1 MSHLVTSTSSFPGV
15 VWKWLEATS
24 SALGLTPPSERL
36 DVDGAVDEDLLVSAL
51 RRLQWQAG
59 TAAILLTKV
68 STLPP
73 ETFGMVGHA
82 LASRPTLGE
91 GVQSLS
97 RYLGLLSPVLAL
109 ELLADGSSTRISLP
123 SGLRTDPVSSI
134 ATEVLL
140 VQIARLTRDA
150 YPLQKAMLRQDPPA
164 DRAPYDQAFGCL
176 VEFGSDR
183 DALLVPS
190 HALAMRLPPSDGPV
204 GAVIRRGVGDALRRL
219 AVVGPVSMQVRG
231 AILEL
236 LLAGIPS
243 MTRVASR
250 LGTTVPLLAALLRD
264 EEQSFAGLR
273 ESLLHQLCCQ
283 YLQDPDLTLLDVA
296 FATGFVELDVFDRTF
311 ERWSGKRPDAFRAGR

>member
-1 MSHLVTSTSSFPGV
+1 MSHVVASARSFPGV
-15 VWKWLEATS
+15 VWTWLEATS
-24 SALGLTPPSERL
+24 LSLGLTPLSERI
-36 DVDGAVDEDLLVSAL
+36 DVDGSVDEHLLVDAL

-59 TAAILLTKV
+59 SAAILLTKV
-68 STLPP
+68 RTLPP
-73 ETFGMVGHA
+73 ETFGMAGHA

-97 RYLGLLSPVLAL
+97 RYIGLLSPAFAF
-109 ELLADGSSTRISLP
+109 ELLVDGSSTRISLP
-123 SGLRTDPVSSI
+123 SGLRTDLVSST

-140 VQIARLTRDA
+140 VQIARLAREA
-150 YPLQKAMLRQDPPA
+150 FPLHGAMLRQDPPA

-183 DALLVPS
+183 DAILVSSP
-190 HALAMRLPPSDGPV
+190 ALSMRLPPSDGPM
-204 GAVIRRGVGDALRRL
+204 GAAIRRGVGDTLRRL
-219 AVVGPVSMQVRG
+219 AVVGPVSMQVRE

-250 LGTTVPLLAALLRD
+250 LGTTVPLLAALLRE

-273 ESLLHQLCCQ
+273 ELLLHELCCQ
-283 YLQDPDLTLLDVA
+283 YLQHPDLALLDVA
-296 FATGFVELDVFDRTF
+296 FATGFVEFNVFEQTF
-311 ERWSGKRPDAFRAGR
+311 ERWSGMRPDAFRAGR

>member
-1 MSHLVTSTSSFPGV
+1 V
-15 VWKWLEATS
+15 VWKWLEATTV
-24 SALGLTPPSERL
+24 ALGSPPVPERV
-36 DVDGAVDEDLLVSAL
+36 DVDGTVDQDLLVDAL

-59 TAAILLTKV
+59 SAAILLTKV

-73 ETFGMVGHA
+73 ETFGMAGHV
-82 LASRPTLGE
+82 LASRPSLGD
-91 GVQSLS
+91 GVLSLS
-97 RYLGLLSPVLAL
+97 RYLGLLSPALAF
-109 ELLADGSSTRISLP
+109 ELLVDGSSTRVSLP
-123 SGLRTDPVSSI
+123 SGLQTDLVSST

-140 VQIARLTRDA
+140 VQIARLTREA
-150 YPLQKAMLRQDPPA
+150 CPLHRAMLRQKLPA

-183 DALLVPS
+183 DAILVPS
-190 HALAMRLPPSDGPV
+190 QALAMRLPPSDGPM
-204 GAVIRRGVGDALRRL
+204 GARIRRGVGETLRRL
-219 AVVGPVSMQVRG
+219 AVVGPVSMQVRE

-250 LGTTVPLLAALLRD
+250 LGTTVPLLAALLRE

-273 ESLLHQLCCQ
+273 ELLLHELCCQ
-283 YLQDPDLTLLDVA
+283 FLQDPELALLDVA
-296 FATGFVELDVFDRTF
+296 FATGFVDLDVFEQTF